1 MKDDPTN
8 NNSEGE
14 AVQSMK
20 RKALR
25 STLLFILVITVVLF
39 TVNHTMTRR
48 PSDHTLF
55 YASSLRTKTRTVS
68 NTGPGLRLTRT
79 RSSTKGVSNEPTLIN
94 SPNRLFIPSR
104 SCPLASKN
112 WLLED
117 TEDDEVVV
125 EEEPATL
132 STVLIHAI
140 FVRSTGWTLSMFAL

>member
-1 MKDDPTN
+1 MLTKTCMKDDPTN

-79 RSSTKGVSNEPTLIN
+79 RSST
-94 SPNRLFIPSR
+94 
-104 SCPLASKN
+104 
-112 WLLED
+112 
-117 TEDDEVVV
+117 
-125 EEEPATL
+125 
-132 STVLIHAI
+132 
-140 FVRSTGWTLSMFAL
+140 